1 MKGTDKVSLEPGATE
16 TTKMSYWTKLVTM
29 GAGAEFIDDFGFKIK
44 KWAKLKEFCDVSF
57 LPKENSKTAFEFF
70 PLNMSFY

>member
-16 TTKMSYWTKLVTM
+16 ITKMSYWTKLVTM

-44 KWAKLKEFCDVSF
+44 KGTKLKEFCNVSS
-57 LPKENSKTAFEFF
+57 LPNENSKTSFEFS